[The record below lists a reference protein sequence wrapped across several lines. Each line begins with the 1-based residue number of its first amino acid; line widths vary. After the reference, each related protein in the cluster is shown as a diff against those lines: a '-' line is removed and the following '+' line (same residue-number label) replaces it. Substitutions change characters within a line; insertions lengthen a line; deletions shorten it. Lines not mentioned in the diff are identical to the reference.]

1 MQIVRIATI
10 FLSSLLLFLIQPII
24 VKTILPQF
32 GGSAGVWTTCMLF
45 FQLVLLLGY
54 AYPHWTTQRLR
65 PRTQIGVHSV
75 LLAAS
80 LLVLPPS
87 VPATGVDS
95 GSARPVMA
103 ILVLLALSI
112 GLPYFLLST
121 TGPLVQVFHA
131 RTSRS
136 LPYWLFA
143 VSNAASLAGLL
154 AYPFLIEPW
163 LGSRRQ
169 LAIWSV
175 AYAAFVALMTWSQFG
190 ARGQPIPGPQQQ
202 PLSLKDRL
210 LWIALA
216 ATPSALWLAT
226 AHQMSQSVAPVPLI
240 WIVPLSIYLMTL
252 VLCFHR
258 DTWYR
263 RGLFRWLFPVA
274 VISLIAAS
282 QQYSWSRHVVWGLL
296 LFSLALF
303 VFSMF
308 CHGELARRKPET
320 AHLTSFY
327 LLISLGGA
335 LGALFVGVVAPAV
348 FNSYLELPFALVVCA
363 LLALALLYGYASRRN
378 LIRLALVTVAAF
390 AVSLSSKNPNQLR
403 LRNFYGTLEVHQV
416 GGGPAAYHALYNGSI
431 LHGSQ
436 FLSAQRSRE
445 PTTYYSRQSGVGLEI
460 QNMGGAGRRIGVI
473 GLGAGTIAAYARAGD
488 YVRFYELNSMVIHL
502 AREYFQFLRECK
514 GNIEIIAG
522 DARLALARETPQ
534 RFDLLAVDAF
544 SGDTVPVHLLTKEAF
559 ELYFRHL
566 AESGVLAVHVTS
578 KYLDLAP
585 VVENVAASLGHAS
598 RVVTNGPDSLNQVS
612 SATWVIVKGM
622 RPAVELKRVWTD
634 DYTNL
639 LTILK

>member
-1 MQIVRIATI
+1 MDAGT
-10 FLSSLLLFLIQPII
+10 L
-24 VKTILPQF
+24 
-32 GGSAGVWTTCMLF
+32 GGDSAG
-45 FQLVLLLGY
+45 
-54 AYPHWTTQRLR
+54 
-65 PRTQIGVHSV
+65 
-75 LLAAS
+75 
-80 LLVLPPS
+80 
-87 VPATGVDS
+87 
-95 GSARPVMA
+95 ARPVIA

-112 GLPYFLLST
+112 GLPYFLLSA

-131 RTSRS
+131 RTSEV

-190 ARGQPIPGPQQQ
+190 VRGRARPAPLQQ

-226 AHQMSQSVAPVPLI
+226 AHQMSQSVAPVPLL
-240 WIVPLSIYLMTL
+240 WIVPLSIYLLTL

-258 DTWYR
+258 DSWYR

-282 QQYSWSRHVVWGLL
+282 QQYSWSGHVIWGLL

-335 LGALFVGVVAPAV
+335 LGALFVSVVAPAV
-348 FNSYLELPFALVVCA
+348 FNSYLELPFALVACA

-378 LIRLALVTVAAF
+378 LMRLALVTVAAF
-390 AVSLSSKNPNQLR
+390 AVSLSSKDPNQLR

-416 GGGPAAYHALYNGSI
+416 GGGPDAYRALYNGSI

-436 FLSAQRSRE
+436 FLSTQRSRE

-460 QNMGGAGRRIGVI
+460 HNMGGAGRRIGVI

-488 YVRFYELNSMVIHL
+488 YVRFYELNPMVIIL
-502 AREYFQFLRECK
+502 ARDYFQFLRECK
-514 GNIEIIAG
+514 GNVEIIAG
-522 DARLALARETPQ
+522 DARLSLARETPE

-566 AESGVLAVHVTS
+566 SESGVLAVHVTS

-585 VVENVAASLGHAS
+585 VIENVAASLGRAS
-598 RVVTNGPDSLNQVS
+598 RVVTNGPDPVNQVS

-622 RPAVELKRVWTD
+622 RPAARPSGQPPSQPSRVWTD